1 MNISKDTL
9 NMLSGMLEGMEG
21 KSEDELIDEIARM
34 IKSGQGG
41 LTVNKAKQMI
51 NTIMP
56 MLDGAQKKKLSKLV
70 KALNR

>member
-1 MNISKDTL
+1 MDISKDTL
-9 NMLSGMLEGMEG
+9 NKLSKMMEGMEG
-21 KSEDELIDEIARM
+21 KSEDELISEIAKM

-70 KALNR
+70 RALDR